1 MLTYEM
7 ILTYEDGTMKK
18 ERATL
23 PAIMA
28 ALAIYMEDDT
38 WHYAEITNCLTD
50 DVLAQWVNY
59 RTRGVTSAGA

>member
-7 ILTYEDGTMKK
+7 ILTYADGTMKK

-28 ALAIYMEDDT
+28 ALAIYMEDET
-38 WHYAEITNCLTD
+38 WHYAEITNCSTD
-50 DVLAQWVNY
+50 EVIVQWVNY
-59 RTRGVTSAGA
+59 KTRGATRAGA